1 MKLTKNYFFGAGYIG
16 GPAMAVIA
24 LICPSIEVAGVDIS
38 KSCIAAWNSN
48 QLPIYEPGFDD
59 VVKQCRCK
67 NLTFNTDVEKHINE
81 ADIVFVSI
89 NTPTKTRGLE
99 PAKPQI

>member
-38 KSCIAAWNSN
+38 KSRIAAWHNN
-48 QLPIYEPGFDD
+48 QLPIYEPGLDD
-59 VVKQCRCK
+59 VEKQRCGK
-67 NLTFNTDVEKHINE
+67 CFFFSTDVEKH
-81 ADIVFVSI
+81 VYKV
-89 NTPTKTRGLE
+89 
-99 PAKPQI
+99 Q